1 MITEASQ
8 MAAPGIPNA
17 LNQRSI
23 SLASLTGGLRNLKSK
38 RDIKQLQFDREQ
50 VMIYNKIRG
59 AKSSLD
65 NYNHR
70 EAHVPKEEVRKLKP
84 MQLTEGK

>member
-1 MITEASQ
+1 MKGEVMITEASQ

-38 RDIKQLQFDREQ
+38 RDIKQLQFDRE
-50 VMIYNKIRG
+50 
-59 AKSSLD
+59 
-65 NYNHR
+65 
-70 EAHVPKEEVRKLKP
+70 
-84 MQLTEGK
+84 

>member
-1 MITEASQ
+1 MRGENIITEASQ
-8 MAAPGIPNA
+8 MSAPSIPNLNS

-65 NYNHR
+65 NYNNR
-70 EAHVPKEEVRKLKP
+70 EEHVPVE
-84 MQLTEGK
+84 

>member
-1 MITEASQ
+1 
-8 MAAPGIPNA
+8 
-17 LNQRSI
+17 
-23 SLASLTGGLRNLKSK
+23 LASLTGGLRNLKSK

-59 AKSSLD
+59 AKSVLD

-70 EAHVPKEEVRKLKP
+70 EEHVPKEDVRKLK
-84 MQLTEGK
+84 LL

>member
-1 MITEASQ
+1 MRGENIITEASQ
-8 MAAPGIPNA
+8 MSAPSMPNLNS

-65 NYNHR
+65 NYNNR
-70 EAHVPKEEVRKLKP
+70 EEHVPVE
-84 MQLTEGK
+84 